1 MVLKN
6 ACRFA
11 SALILMLGAVS
22 ASSVA
27 SAVHEGRGRERDWNA
42 GHPHAHIAV
51 RKPHHYSGHTGA
63 RGDGYAAAFSTG
75 GAAWS
80 EPPHIVRVGPNGSWL
95 TSSWGCWIDEA
106 QDRIVD
112 CDSGNR

>member
-6 ACRFA
+6 ACHYA
-11 SALILMLGAVS
+11 SALILMLGAVTT
-22 ASSVA
+22 SSVA
-27 SAVHEGRGRERDWNA
+27 SAVQEGRDWNT
-42 GHPHAHIAV
+42 GHRHAHITV
-51 RKPHHYSGHTGA
+51 RNSHHYARHTLA
-63 RGDGYAAAFSTG
+63 RGDSYAAAFSTG

-80 EPPHIVRVGPNGSWL
+80 EAPHIVRVGPNGSWL

>member
-6 ACRFA
+6 VCHYA
-11 SALILMLGAVS
+11 SALILIPMLGAVTT
-22 ASSVA
+22 SSVA
-27 SAVHEGRGRERDWNA
+27 SEVHEGRDWNTGHRHARIAGQNSHHYA
-42 GHPHAHIAV
+42 GH
-51 RKPHHYSGHTGA
+51 TLA
-63 RGDGYAAAFSTG
+63 RGDSYDAAFSRG
-75 GAAWS
+75 GTAWS
-80 EPPHIVRVGPNGSWL
+80 EAPHIVRVGPNGSWA